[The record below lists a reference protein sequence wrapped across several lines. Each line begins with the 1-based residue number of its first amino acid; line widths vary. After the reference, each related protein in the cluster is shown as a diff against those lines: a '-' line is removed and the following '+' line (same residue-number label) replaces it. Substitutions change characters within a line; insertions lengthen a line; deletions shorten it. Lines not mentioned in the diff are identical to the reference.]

1 MSVCS
6 LSDLADLA
14 TIIGVAAALVT
25 AAVGYIQ
32 WRHKARH
39 WLYIPA
45 PNVLSQDPGD
55 PDFWVFPP
63 KRMDDDAYAVV
74 IAGKVINAGPS
85 DAFSLRV
92 YVEPEY
98 SLEQGIPAL
107 ETAIDAAVCLQK
119 TNGDAKKEIKYSFYE
134 AYKNRNS
141 FIPVLPVGKEQP
153 FVVIA
158 RLESGTPYLESL
170 LEKGKEGQISLFWTI
185 DGKQAHGVHARS
197 RTAQGRQ
204 LRFNPNDLCAPF
216 EDDRR
221 WPTWKPSIRLAGRKT

>member
-25 AAVGYIQ
+25 AAVGYSG

-39 WLYIPA
+39 SLYIPA

-63 KRMDDDAYAVV
+63 TRMDDGAYAVV
-74 IAGKVINAGPS
+74 IAGKVVNAGPS
-85 DAFSLRV
+85 DAFSVRV

-98 SLEQGIPAL
+98 SLEQGVPAL
-107 ETAIDAAVCLQK
+107 EAAIDTAVNLQK
-119 TNGDAKKEIKYSFYE
+119 TNGDVNKKIKYSFYE

-158 RLESGTPYLESL
+158 RLEPGTAYLESL
-170 LEKGKEGQISLFWTI
+170 LEKGEEGQISLFWTI

-197 RTAQGRQ
+197 RTAQGKE
-204 LRFNPNDLCAPF
+204 LRFGPNDLCAPF

-221 WPTWKPSIRLAGRKT
+221 WLPRKRGSRLADREA